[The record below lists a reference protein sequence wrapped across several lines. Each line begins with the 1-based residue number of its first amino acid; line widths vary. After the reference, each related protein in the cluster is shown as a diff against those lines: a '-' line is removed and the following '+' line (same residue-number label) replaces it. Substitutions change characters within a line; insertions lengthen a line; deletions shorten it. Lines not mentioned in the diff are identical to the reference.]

1 MAETPS
7 IKIQID
13 EATLKEQVGKA
24 LQESMQDA
32 AMRLRSAADALDGGR
47 WIGDF
52 EAFQAQRLRE
62 EYQRGRAD
70 ALAEQGEAVDR

>member
-13 EATLKEQVGKA
+13 EAALKEQVTKA

-47 WIGDF
+47 WITEF
-52 EAFQAQRLRE
+52 E
-62 EYQRGRAD
+62 EYQAKRLRDEFERGRRD
-70 ALAEQGEAVDR
+70 ALAENRESYER